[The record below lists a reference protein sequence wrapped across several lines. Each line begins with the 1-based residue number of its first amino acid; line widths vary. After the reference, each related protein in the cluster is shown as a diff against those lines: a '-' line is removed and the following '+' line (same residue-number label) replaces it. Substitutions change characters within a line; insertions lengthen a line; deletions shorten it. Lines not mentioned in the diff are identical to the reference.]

1 MPALEVFKVLRY
13 ALGFVTIG
21 LGILIFAG
29 VLMQDP
35 VPSQIRYT
43 FGTVLVLMGIY
54 RVMTTKMR
62 TSRSKD
68 V

>member
-1 MPALEVFKVLRY
+1 MVPPDAFKLLRY
-13 ALGFVTIG
+13 ALGMITIS
-21 LGILIFAG
+21 LGILIFDG
-29 VLMQDP
+29 VLLSEA

-54 RVMTTKMR
+54 RLVTTKIG